1 MGQITVMTGPER
13 RRRWSEEERIEIL
26 AEAFAPGACV
36 ADVSRRRDVSTSLIY
51 TWRRKLRE
59 QSAAASLPVPEINF
73 AQAVLAD
80 DEQPADHDPCAAVTV
95 DLGNGRCVRISSNA
109 PAALVSATL
118 KALRGSHR
126 ARGSGS
132 RWATRTCARACRGWP
147 CRFSRA

>member
-13 RRRWSEEERIEIL
+13 RRRWSEEERLEIL

-59 QSAAASLPVPEINF
+59 KSAAASLPVPEINF

-80 DEQPADHDPCAAVTV
+80 DEQPADHDQCAAITV
-95 DLGNGRCVRISSNA
+95 ELGEGRQVRISSSA
-109 PAALVSATL
+109 PAALVSAIL
-118 KALRGSHR
+118 KALR
-126 ARGSGS
+126 
-132 RWATRTCARACRGWP
+132 
-147 CRFSRA
+147 